1 MATKKTTSASV
12 KSASAKSAKSAS
24 TEYAS
29 RGITP
34 TPVNEIAQ
42 IINSVNAWH
51 ATECASD
58 EEIERRIEEYFNLCV
73 LKGEMPLF
81 ETMCLY
87 LGISDDKG
95 KEYAHGEGCSG
106 KVTRLIQNALARLKA
121 IEAKAVY
128 KGLIRDVPY
137 IWRSKQYFDYREPNS
152 KIEDLLLGNVLKD
165 LPSAQSIAQKYIT
178 EIEED
183 EEDEVTE

>member
-1 MATKKTTSASV
+1 MATKKNTSASV
-12 KSASAKSAKSAS
+12 KSASPKSAS

-29 RGITP
+29 GGITP

-42 IINSVNAWH
+42 IINSVNAWNLP
-51 ATECASD
+51 ECATD
-58 EEIERRIEEYFNLCV
+58 EEAEKRIEEYFNLCV
-73 LKGEMPLF
+73 SKGEMPLF

-87 LGISDDKG
+87 LGISDEKG
-95 KEYAHGEGCSG
+95 KGYAAGEGCSG
-106 KVTRLIQNALARLKA
+106 KMTRLIQNALSRMKA

-137 IWRSKQYFDYREPNS
+137 IWRSKQYFGYREPNS
-152 KIEDLLLGNVLKD
+152 KIEDLLLGNVLKE
-165 LPSAQSIAQKYIT
+165 LPSAQSIAEKYLTDI
-178 EIEED
+178 